1 MADGEGDCY
10 IGNTDN
16 LRFCIDG
23 IDVNFE
29 SFFAAS
35 GRADRFRIY
44 RISNE
49 RKLEN
54 KTLKIIHEGA
64 SYNFKLTVDD
74 LIDERVRISATTI
87 FKDDYRLLGPY
98 ISHYRKLGVHCF
110 DLYYNGKINDLL
122 IRQDFDRFVVSVT
135 RFEDA
140 IWAGSLNLSL
150 KLLEF
155 VGARENLLIRYQI
168 ETINWTRQISS
179 RCLAKFLYT
188 KHSHGKLIPS

>member
-1 MADGEGDCY
+1 MISFSKPKTVIVDDHVVVANIFQTADHIYVIGTYYMADGEGDCY

-23 IDVNFE
+23 FDVNFE

-64 SYNFKLTVDD
+64 SYNFKLTVDV
-74 LIDERVRISATTI
+74 LIDAERVRISATTI

-122 IRQDFDRFVVSVT
+122 IRQDFDRFVVSV
-135 RFEDA
+135 
-140 IWAGSLNLSL
+140 
-150 KLLEF
+150 
-155 VGARENLLIRYQI
+155 
-168 ETINWTRQISS
+168 SS
-179 RCLAKFLYT
+179 DESVKMT
-188 KHSHGKLIPS
+188 W